1 MTTGQQPG
9 GGFAEYQPR
18 ANRPQPGIQDQ
29 PAVEQSP
36 GVERPLGVEQTLGVE
51 RLSVEVRVRVRAG
64 VRADLEACAGLIVSR
79 AGGSAADRRTRL
91 VADLEDPE
99 RYIAVAEVDGE
110 VVGYGGV
117 IRHDLSPDDPPAT
130 APSGYYLIGLIV
142 APNWRRHGIGDE
154 LTKDRMRWIAERAD
168 AAYTFVNVGNGA
180 ILDLHQRFRFTEL
193 TRDFTFPGAPLQ
205 PGTCVLLRADLTDQ

>member
-1 MTTGQQPG
+1 M
-9 GGFAEYQPR
+9 
-18 ANRPQPGIQDQ
+18 
-29 PAVEQSP
+29 
-36 GVERPLGVEQTLGVE
+36 ERPLGVEQTLGVE
-51 RLSVEVRVRVRAG
+51 RLSVEVRVRAG
-64 VRADLEACAGLIVSR
+64 VGADLEACAGLIVSR
-79 AGGSAADRRTRL
+79 AGGSVADRRTRL

-154 LTKDRMRWIAERAD
+154 LTKDRLRWIAARAG